1 MPLKLAQQKIEL
13 NTSIPP
19 THQSKY
25 KMNLNYVVI
34 IKHNIDKLLVVG
46 SLNMWKKQPSY
57 PQS

>member
-46 SLNMWKKQPSY
+46 FTQHVEETT
-57 PQS
+57 